1 MSPNTLRKEKV
12 PLLSDSKCRSFYKAG
27 AFTSHMLCAGY
38 EEGGI
43 DTCQG
48 DSGGP
53 LVCQVD
59 GKSFSLYVYL

>member
-1 MSPNTLRKEKV
+1 MRKEKV
-12 PLLSDSKCRSFYKAG
+12 PIMSVSKCKSLYKRG
-27 AFTSHMLCAGY
+27 SITPRMLCAGY

-53 LVCQVD
+53 LVCEVD
-59 GKSFSLYVYL
+59 GKIS